1 MEGGERGQGAFN
13 TNPSI
18 NLVNFMCKKKPEVEK
33 LRRDGVSLSKD
44 TFSGI
49 SLAPSSFLFY
59 WVLGLSCRLRRSLRQ
74 DEALTVKTDMK
85 RRADLLP
92 VSTSRSRWTT
102 VDIMWGPSRSRA
114 SRLHFFF
121 PVTSTRKTR
130 WHRKDRNRR
139 LKLHERFLRWTAWQ
153 QAKKDTG
160 W

>member
-1 MEGGERGQGAFN
+1 
-13 TNPSI
+13 
-18 NLVNFMCKKKPEVEK
+18 MCKKKPEVEK

-59 WVLGLSCRLRRSLRQ
+59 WVLGLSCRVRRSLRQ

-114 SRLHFFF
+114 HIKDIKGNSFVMAFNLEELWKAITKRKAVLACKCYPLTFCSFFQE
-121 PVTSTRKTR
+121 TLSCIGGGKTR
-130 WHRKDRNRR
+130 
-139 LKLHERFLRWTAWQ
+139 
-153 QAKKDTG
+153 QAEESKSSVVEN
-160 W
+160 